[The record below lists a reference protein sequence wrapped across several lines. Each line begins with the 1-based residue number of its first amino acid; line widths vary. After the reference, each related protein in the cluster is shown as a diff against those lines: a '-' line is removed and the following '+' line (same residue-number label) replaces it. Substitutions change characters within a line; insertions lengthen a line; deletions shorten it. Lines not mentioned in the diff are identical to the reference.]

1 MRKLLAITLMALL
14 FSCQKEDDFTPKLEK
29 NIIDYL
35 SNEKVDNS
43 ISIVA
48 NGVHG
53 QVSSINVSKMF
64 KDENIRIKYP
74 SYLYPNK
81 KHSQNHETYFDN
93 DENFDKIISSFGSKV
108 SVNGNHYLKDV
119 KARSYEKEETMYIP
133 EIIKMKDA
141 EKMREVNTRE
151 ELELSWNPDTK
162 NPMNKVYIFMI
173 NRGNID
179 GQRQNVDIEKL
190 YVQKVVDD
198 TGNFKLS
205 QDDLKK
211 FKDNTYLDIVIARGN
226 QIKTK
231 DDVLHTAIT
240 TDMVGTKIKF
250 K

>member
-1 MRKLLAITLMALL
+1 MRKLLAITVMALL
-14 FSCQKEDDFTPKLEK
+14 FSCQKDDNLTPKLEK
-29 NIIDYL
+29 SIIDYI
-35 SNEKVDNS
+35 SNEKVENS
-43 ISIVA
+43 ISIIA
-48 NGVHG
+48 NGIHG
-53 QVSSINVSKMF
+53 QIGSINVSKTF
-64 KDENIRIKYP
+64 KDKNIRTKYP
-74 SYLYPNK
+74 SHLYPNK

-93 DENFDKIISSFGSKV
+93 DENFDKIVSSFGSTV
-108 SVNGNHYLKDV
+108 SVKGNNYLKEI
-119 KARSYEKEETMYIP
+119 KTKSSKNEETMYIP
-133 EIIKMKDA
+133 EIIKMKDT

-162 NPMNKVYIFMI
+162 NPMDKVYILMI

-179 GQRQNVDIEKL
+179 GQRQTVDIEKL
-190 YVQKVVDD
+190 YIQKVVDD

-205 QDDLKK
+205 QDDLKE
-211 FKDNTYLDIVIARGN
+211 FKNNTYLDIVIARGN